1 MKLTFMGGGS
11 TVFARNVIGD
21 CLCVESLR
29 DSVFALYDIDA
40 KRLEESRVILEA
52 MKKEKGGFC
61 LEKEWDK
68 DSEETECRDFE
79 EGKPM
84 TEKEFEN
91 NLF

>member
-1 MKLTFMGGGS
+1 
-11 TVFARNVIGD
+11 V
-21 CLCVESLR
+21 
-29 DSVFALYDIDA
+29 
-40 KRLEESRVILEA
+40 
-52 MKKEKGGFC
+52 KKEKGGFC

>member
-1 MKLTFMGGGS
+1 MDIK
-11 TVFARNVIGD
+11 
-21 CLCVESLR
+21 CLHCYHYV
-29 DSVFALYDIDA
+29 
-40 KRLEESRVILEA
+40 
-52 MKKEKGGFC
+52 KKETGGFC
-61 LEKEWDK
+61 LEKDWDK